1 MSWLSDA
8 SANRINKAYIKNFFD
23 LSGNF
28 KVRNDGDVI
37 IDISN
42 NQLTMIDE
50 KQVPGDSYTIAS
62 TGGITRTTERSSYVD
77 MNDDG
82 TVMIVGHQL
91 GVNSDGIKN
100 GTHTV
105 WTNTSGSTWT
115 QKGSLLE
122 VSYAEAGKFQGS
134 IGHTYGWRSSI
145 SSDGNRI
152 FVGWKDGDTTTLK
165 GLYKVYDYVNSDWEQ
180 VGNDIVGAN
189 NDQIRNGMM
198 SKDGTTVMY
207 QSTGADYLRFVQHNS
222 STDTW
227 DTISTITNVEHP
239 GNGLYA
245 IINGDGTIFAQNNSY
260 SGSDYSLKV
269 WKYANSSWSQLGQ
282 TLSSTETNE
291 YFQVF
296 DLNYAGNI
304 MVTGDQN
311 SYTNTGVLRVYEY
324 NSGNSQWT
332 QLGSDITSPFIYHE
346 SQNPREAKISD
357 EGNVLVASDYLAK
370 GPSYIG
376 NEGGVVVFKYAD
388 NAWSQIYITYGG
400 AFNVTIGVGIAMS
413 SDGTRFVEGSSSSPS
428 AANTYSITR
437 STTTQPL
444 TMAIED
450 GKSVVNGTNWINR
463 GQSGA
468 SVASAYQCGL
478 VVESSGTSASNGVL
492 HVETAGQAQAF
503 SIRENGDL
511 YSDNTI
517 RYSSD
522 DRRKIEEQYIT
533 NGTETIKKLSP
544 QIYTK
549 LSDLEQNGGVPIKT
563 ESGLIAQEVYYN
575 SPELCH
581 LVRIEDSNGKRLLP
595 REHDL
600 SGNDIQN
607 DPDYTALGWGDKSA
621 TLDYIGFIPYLIKS
635 NQEQDELI
643 KARQTSIDEQAQLIQ
658 QFQDRV
664 TALENK

>member
-23 LSGNF
+23 LSGNL

-37 IDISN
+37 VDISN
-42 NQLTMIDE
+42 NQLTMIEE
-50 KQVPGDSYTIAS
+50 KQIPGDSYSIAS
-62 TGGITRTTERSSYVD
+62 TGGITRTTERSSWVD
-77 MNDDG
+77 VNDDG
-82 TVMIVGHQL
+82 SVMIVGHQL
-91 GVNSDGIKN
+91 GFNSDGIKN
-100 GTHTV
+100 GTATV

-122 VSYAEAGKFQGS
+122 VSETDHGRFQGP
-134 IGHTYGWRSSI
+134 IEHTYGWPPYI
-145 SSDGNRI
+145 TSDGNRI
-152 FVGWKDGDTTTLK
+152 LVGWRTGDTTNFT
-165 GLYKVYDYVNSDWEQ
+165 GLYQVYDYVNSDWEQ
-180 VGNDIVGAN
+180 VGNDIVGGYQE
-189 NDQIRNGMM
+189 QIRDGKM
-198 SKDGTTVMY
+198 SKDGTTVMF
-207 QSTGADYLRFVQHNS
+207 QSAGANYLRFVQYNS

-227 DTISTITNVEHP
+227 DTLSTITNYSNSSNHEW
-239 GNGLYA
+239 GR
-245 IINGDGTIFAQNNSY
+245 INGDGTIFAGNNSY
-260 SGSDYSLKV
+260 SGDYSLKV
-269 WKYANSSWSQLGQ
+269 WKYANNSWSQLGQ

-296 DLNYAGNI
+296 DINKTGNI
-304 MVTGDQN
+304 IVTGDQN

-324 NSGNSQWT
+324 NSGTSQWT
-332 QLGSDITSPFIYHE
+332 QLGSDITNSFPYHE
-346 SQNPREAKISD
+346 AMNPMDAEISD
-357 EGNVLVASDYLAK
+357 EGNVLVASDYLAR
-370 GPSYIG
+370 GPSNIG
-376 NEGGVVVFKYAD
+376 NEGGVVVYAYIN
-388 NAWSQIYITYGG
+388 NAWSQLYILYGG
-400 AFNVTIGVGIAMS
+400 YHNAQAGYGVTMS
-413 SDGTRFVEGSSSSPS
+413 GDGSRFIWGSSSSPS
-428 AANTYSITR
+428 PAKTYSITR
-437 STTTQPL
+437 STTTQPK
-444 TMAIED
+444 TMTIED

-463 GQSGA
+463 EQSGA
-468 SVASAYQCGL
+468 SVASAYQGGL

-492 HVETAGQAQAF
+492 HVETAGQVQAF

-575 SPELCH
+575 APELCH
-581 LVRIEDSNGKRLLP
+581 LVRIEDSTGKRLLP
-595 REHDL
+595 REYDL

-607 DPDYTALGWGDKSA
+607 DPDYTALGWGNKSA
-621 TLDYIGFIPYLIKS
+621 TVDYIGLLPYLIKS
-635 NQEQDELI
+635 NQEQDVLI
-643 KARQTSIDEQAQLIQ
+643 KERQTSIDEHAQLIQ

>member
-332 QLGSDITSPFIYHE
+332 QLGSDITNPFIYHE

-370 GPSYIG
+370 GPSSVH

-400 AFNVTIGVGIAMS
+400 AYNVTIGVGLAMS
-413 SDGTRFVEGSSSSPS
+413 SDGTRFVEGSGSSPS

>member
-23 LSGNF
+23 LSGNI
-28 KVRNDGDVI
+28 KVRNNNTVVIDASNNKMNI
-37 IDISN
+37 IDA
-42 NQLTMIDE
+42 

-62 TGGITRTTERSSYVD
+62 TGGITRTTERSSWVD
-77 MNDDG
+77 VNDDG
-82 TVMIVGHQL
+82 SVMIVGHQL

-100 GTHTV
+100 GTATV

-134 IGHTYGWRSSI
+134 IGHTYGWPPYI

-152 FVGWKDGDTTTLK
+152 LVGWKNGDTTTLT
-165 GLYKVYDYVNSDWEQ
+165 GLYKVYDYVNSDWQQ
-180 VGNDIVGAN
+180 VGNNIVGAT
-189 NDQIRNGMM
+189 NDQIRDGKM
-198 SKDGTTVMY
+198 SKDGTTVMFE
-207 QSTGADYLRFVQHNS
+207 SAGADYLRFVQYNS
-222 STDTW
+222 SADTW
-227 DTISTITNVEHP
+227 DTLSTITNYSNSSNHEW
-239 GNGLYA
+239 GR
-245 IINGDGTIFAQNNSY
+245 INGDGTIFAGNNSY
-260 SGSDYSLKV
+260 SGDYSLKV
-269 WKYANSSWSQLGQ
+269 WKYANNSWSQLGQ

-304 MVTGDQN
+304 IVTGDQN

-332 QLGSDITSPFIYHE
+332 QLGSDITSPFTYHE
-346 SQNPREAKISD
+346 SQNPMDAEISD

-370 GPSYIG
+370 GPSYIQ
-376 NEGGVVVFKYAD
+376 NEGGIVVYAYIN
-388 NAWSQIYITYGG
+388 NAWSQIHILYGAYYNAQAG
-400 AFNVTIGVGIAMS
+400 YGVTMS
-413 SDGTRFVEGSSSSPS
+413 GDGSRFIWGSSSSPS
-428 AANTYSITR
+428 PANTYSITR
-437 STTTQPL
+437 SSTTQPI
-444 TMAIED
+444 TMTIED
-450 GKSVVNGTNWINR
+450 GKSVVNGINWINR

-468 SVASAYQCGL
+468 SVASAYQGGL

-522 DRRKIEEQYIT
+522 DRRKIEEQLIT
-533 NGTETIKKLSP
+533 NATETIKKLSP

-581 LVRIEDSNGKRLLP
+581 LVRIEDSNGKRLMP

-621 TLDYIGFIPYLIKS
+621 TLDYIGLLPYLIKS

>member
-42 NQLTMIDE
+42 NKMNIIDA

-62 TGGITRTTERSSYVD
+62 TGGITRTTERSSWVD
-77 MNDDG
+77 VNDDG
-82 TVMIVGHQL
+82 SVMIVGHQL

-100 GTHTV
+100 GTATV

-134 IGHTYGWRSSI
+134 IGHTYGWSPYI

-152 FVGWKDGDTTTLK
+152 LVGWKDGDTTTLK

-180 VGNDIVGAN
+180 VGNNIVGAN
-189 NDQIRNGMM
+189 NDQIRDGKM
-198 SKDGTTVMY
+198 SKDGTTVMF
-207 QSTGADYLRFVQHNS
+207 QSAGANYVRFVQYNS
-222 STDTW
+222 SADTW
-227 DTISTITNVEHP
+227 DTLSTITNYSNSSNHEW
-239 GNGLYA
+239 GR
-245 IINGDGTIFAQNNSY
+245 INGDGTIFAGNNSY
-260 SGSDYSLKV
+260 SGDYSLKV
-269 WKYANSSWSQLGQ
+269 WKYANNSWSQLGQ

-304 MVTGDQN
+304 IVTGDQN
-311 SYTNTGVLRVYEY
+311 SYSNTGVLRVYEY

-332 QLGSDITSPFIYHE
+332 QLGSDITSPFPYHE
-346 SQNPREAKISD
+346 SQNPMDAEISD
-357 EGNVLVASDYLAK
+357 EGNVLVASDFLAK
-370 GPSYIG
+370 GPSYIQ
-376 NEGGVVVFKYAD
+376 NEGGVVVYAYIN
-388 NAWSQIYITYGG
+388 NAWSQIHILYGAYYNAQAG
-400 AFNVTIGVGIAMS
+400 YGVTMS
-413 SDGTRFVEGSSSSPS
+413 GDGSRFVWGSSSSPS
-428 AANTYSITR
+428 PANTYSITR
-437 STTTQPL
+437 SSTTQPI
-444 TMAIED
+444 TMTIED
-450 GKSVVNGTNWINR
+450 GKSVVNGINWINR

-468 SVASAYQCGL
+468 SVASAYQGGL

-522 DRRKIEEQYIT
+522 DRRKIEEQLIT
-533 NGTETIKKLSP
+533 NATETIKKLSP

-581 LVRIEDSNGKRLLP
+581 LVRIEDSNGKRLMP

-621 TLDYIGFIPYLIKS
+621 TLDYIGLLPYLIKS

>member
-23 LSGNF
+23 LSGNI
-28 KVRNDGDVI
+28 KVRNNNTVVIDASNNKMNI
-37 IDISN
+37 IDA
-42 NQLTMIDE
+42 

-62 TGGITRTTERSSYVD
+62 TGGITRTTERSSWVD
-77 MNDDG
+77 VNDDG
-82 TVMIVGHQL
+82 SVMIVGHQL

-100 GTHTV
+100 GTATV

-134 IGHTYGWRSSI
+134 IGHTYGWPPYI

-152 FVGWKDGDTTTLK
+152 LVGWKNGDTTTLT
-165 GLYKVYDYVNSDWEQ
+165 GLYKVYDYVNSDWQQ
-180 VGNDIVGAN
+180 VGNDIVGAT
-189 NDQIRNGMM
+189 NDQIRDGKM
-198 SKDGTTVMY
+198 SKDGTTVMFE
-207 QSTGADYLRFVQHNS
+207 SAGADYLRFVQYNS
-222 STDTW
+222 SADTW
-227 DTISTITNVEHP
+227 DTLSTITNYSNSSNHEW
-239 GNGLYA
+239 GR
-245 IINGDGTIFAQNNSY
+245 INGDGTIFAGNNSY
-260 SGSDYSLKV
+260 SGDYSLKV
-269 WKYANSSWSQLGQ
+269 WKYANNSWSQLGQ

-304 MVTGDQN
+304 IVTGDQN

-332 QLGSDITSPFIYHE
+332 QLGSDITSPFTYHE
-346 SQNPREAKISD
+346 SQNPMDAEISD

-370 GPSYIG
+370 GPSYIQ
-376 NEGGVVVFKYAD
+376 NEGGIVVYAYIN
-388 NAWSQIYITYGG
+388 NAWSQIHILYGAYYNAQAG
-400 AFNVTIGVGIAMS
+400 YGVTMS
-413 SDGTRFVEGSSSSPS
+413 GDGSRFIWGSSSSPS
-428 AANTYSITR
+428 PANTYSITR
-437 STTTQPL
+437 SSTTQPI
-444 TMAIED
+444 TMTIED
-450 GKSVVNGTNWINR
+450 GKSVVNGINWINR

-468 SVASAYQCGL
+468 SVASAYQGGL

-522 DRRKIEEQYIT
+522 DRRKIEEQLIT
-533 NGTETIKKLSP
+533 NATETIKKLSP

-581 LVRIEDSNGKRLLP
+581 LVRIEDSNGKRLMP

-621 TLDYIGFIPYLIKS
+621 TLDYIGLLPYLIKS

>member
-23 LSGNF
+23 LSGNI
-28 KVRNDGDVI
+28 KVRNNNTVVIDASNNKMNI
-37 IDISN
+37 IDA
-42 NQLTMIDE
+42 
-50 KQVPGDSYTIAS
+50 KQFPGDSYTIAS
-62 TGGITRTTERSSYVD
+62 TGGITRTTERSWSVD
-77 MNDDG
+77 VSDDG

-91 GVNSDGIKN
+91 GVNSDGIIN
-100 GTHTV
+100 GTVTV

-122 VSYAEAGKFQGS
+122 VSYAELGKFQGTN
-134 IGHTYGWRSSI
+134 GHTYGWPPSI

-152 FVGWKDGDTTTLK
+152 LVGWKDGDTTTLK

-198 SKDGTTVMY
+198 SKDGTTVMF
-207 QSTGADYLRFVQHNS
+207 QSAGANYLRFVQYNS
-222 STDTW
+222 NTNTW
-227 DTISTITNVEHP
+227 DTISTITNNANPDNE
-239 GNGLYA
+239 LWKK
-245 IINGDGTIFAQNNSY
+245 INGDGTIFAENNSY
-260 SGSDYSLKV
+260 SGDYSLKV
-269 WKYANSSWSQLGQ
+269 WKYANNSWSQLGQ

-291 YFQVF
+291 YLQVF

-304 MVTGDQN
+304 MLTGDQN

-332 QLGSDITSPFIYHE
+332 QLGSDITNPFTYHE
-346 SQNPREAKISD
+346 SQHPRDAQISD
-357 EGNVLVASDYLAK
+357 EGNVLVASDYLAR
-370 GPSYIG
+370 GPSNLG
-376 NEGGVVVFKYAD
+376 NEGGVVVYKYAD
-388 NAWSQIYITYGG
+388 GAWSQIHLLYATYWNAQAGY
-400 AFNVTIGVGIAMS
+400 GVAMS
-413 SDGTRFVEGSSSSPS
+413 GDGTRFIWGTAASPS
-428 AANTYSITR
+428 PANTYSITR
-437 STTTQPL
+437 STTTQPI

-450 GKSVVNGTNWINR
+450 GKSVVNGINWINR

-468 SVASAYQCGL
+468 SVASAYQGGL

-522 DRRKIEEQYIT
+522 DRRKIEEQLIT
-533 NGTETIKKLSP
+533 NATETIKKLSP

-581 LVRIEDSNGKRLLP
+581 LVRIEDSNGKRLMP

-621 TLDYIGFIPYLIKS
+621 TLDYIGLLPYLIKS